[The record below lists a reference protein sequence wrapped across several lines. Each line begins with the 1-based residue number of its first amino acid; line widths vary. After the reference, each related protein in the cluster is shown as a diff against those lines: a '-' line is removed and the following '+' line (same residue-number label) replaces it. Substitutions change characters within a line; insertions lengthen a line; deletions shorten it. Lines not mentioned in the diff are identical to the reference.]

1 MSRFQ
6 RYIFAHALRAVL
18 LIIAALSVLAMLS
31 QALNWTE
38 LITEGGQ
45 SLGIF
50 VKVVL
55 LGAPRVLALLIPVAL
70 FIGTLLTVNRIH
82 KDSEIIVAQ
91 ATGMTDWQVAA
102 PLLRL
107 AAFGA
112 LIHLAINL
120 WGQPLA
126 QQNLRVTLLD
136 ARTDLATTL
145 IKPGEFTAVGKD
157 LTFYAR
163 ENRGGLLRGLLISDT
178 RNADDTAD
186 FIAETGRIT
195 EVEGTPTLILTTGEI
210 HQIETDGSL
219 SILRFDQYPFD
230 LSQFLRESTDIVLKA
245 SDRFLPQLVR
255 LDPTN
260 YFDTIAKHEFRAE
273 AHYRLTAPLLNFGIV
288 MLAILAILG
297 GDYNRGGYNRR
308 IALFSAA
315 LGGVIVLQLSLQAG
329 AAETHILNI
338 AQWLLPI
345 GLFAVTSVLYLTS
358 FSPRRIWR
366 ARRSAREAEAAA

>member
-1 MSRFQ
+1 M
-6 RYIFAHALRAVL
+6 
-18 LIIAALSVLAMLS
+18 IIAGLSVLAMLS

-45 SLGIF
+45 SLQVF
-50 VKVVL
+50 FKVVM

-82 KDSEIIVAQ
+82 RDSEIIVAQ
-91 ATGMTDWQVAA
+91 ATGMTQWQVAA

-107 AAFGA
+107 ATYAA

-120 WGQPLA
+120 WAQPLA

-145 IKPGEFTAVGKD
+145 IKPGEFTSIGKD

-178 RNADDTAD
+178 RDADDAAD

-195 EVEGTPTLILTTGEI
+195 EVEGAPTLILTTGEI
-210 HQIETDGSL
+210 HQIEPDGSL
-219 SILRFDQYPFD
+219 SILLFDQYPFD
-230 LSQFLRESTDIVLKA
+230 LTQFLRESTDIVLKA

-260 YFDTIAKHEFRAE
+260 YLDTVAKDEFRAE

-297 GDYNRGGYNRR
+297 GDYNRSGYGRR
-308 IALFSAA
+308 IAIFSAA
-315 LGGVIVLQLSLQAG
+315 LGGVIVLQLTLQAG
-329 AAETHILNI
+329 AADTHILNLG
-338 AQWLLPI
+338 QWLLPI
-345 GLFAVTSVLYLTS
+345 GLFVSTSVLYLTS
-358 FSPRRIWR
+358 FSPRRLWR
-366 ARRSAREAEAAA
+366 ARRWAREQSAGEAAT